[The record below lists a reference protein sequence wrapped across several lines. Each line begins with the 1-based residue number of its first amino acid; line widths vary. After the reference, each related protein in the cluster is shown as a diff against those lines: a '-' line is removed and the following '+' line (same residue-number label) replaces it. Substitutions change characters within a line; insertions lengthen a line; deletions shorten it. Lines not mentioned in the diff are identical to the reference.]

1 MRLAVV
7 CSGAGAVSAVAVAA
21 AGAPSGTAVPF
32 TAVTIEPIVGVVK
45 TTTNKKFQR
54 KIMWRQMRR
63 VATCQRPS
71 GRWGRFGG
79 WFASC
84 GCHQLKFMLQCE
96 ILRDRWNN
104 TTYNLTKN
112 KNHPKKREN
121 LHANLLVKLE
131 SEFKLLV
138 KAKQVKRT
146 ISEGNFLIPFAGSH
160 SLAFWQSRRQK
171 FTPRQRHLQP
181 HQVYICTVL
190 YVFLENIKSC
200 HRKTF
205 ISTIIICMRV
215 IQYS

>member
-7 CSGAGAVSAVAVAA
+7 CSGAGAVSTVAGA
-21 AGAPSGTAVPF
+21 APSGTAVPF
-32 TAVTIEPIVGVVK
+32 TPVTIEPIVGVVK

-63 VATCQRPS
+63 VATCQRPG

-104 TTYNLTKN
+104 TTYNPTKN

-146 ISEGNFLIPFAGSH
+146 ILEGNFLIPFAGSY
-160 SLAFWQSRRQK
+160 SLAFWQSRTQALRAGA
-171 FTPRQRHLQP
+171 RS
-181 HQVYICTVL
+181 
-190 YVFLENIKSC
+190 FLRPDKDISNHIKYTSIYALSSVC
-200 HRKTF
+200 SWKT
-205 ISTIIICMRV
+205 
-215 IQYS
+215 